1 MFLIG
6 YISGVTTSLFA
17 ASIIIVLSKAY
28 DRIKEKKDNA
38 VNNTSTD

>member
-1 MFLIG
+1 MFIFGYFIG
-6 YISGVTTSLFA
+6 VSSSIVA
-17 ASIIIVLSKAY
+17 ASIIIVLARAY